1 MVNKNPD
8 HRQCGAAMVEFSIT
22 VLIFLMLVFAIFEFS
37 LLMMNVARTN
47 EVTRDLARI
56 AIVHDPVCDI
66 FNGGCPSGGLV
77 CPGGA
82 EVSLRLDEVDTS
94 CGNTPETTGCLM
106 LTAAQRQISA
116 IEARQVQVV
125 YACSAAGAE
134 NRPQL
139 IPLVTVGLSDVRYS
153 LIMPGILGLSTEITM
168 PDFDTSRLGE
178 DMYMEHQ

>member
-1 MVNKNPD
+1 LANRILN
-8 HRQCGAAMVEFSIT
+8 HRQQGAAMVEFSVT
-22 VLIFLMLVFAIFEFS
+22 VLIFFVLVFAIFEFS

-66 FNGGCPSGGLV
+66 FNGGCPSGGLA

-82 EVSLRLDEVDTS
+82 EVTVRLNEVDTS

-106 LTAAQRQISA
+106 LTAAQRQITA
-116 IEARQVQVV
+116 IEASQVEVV

-139 IPLVTVGLSDVRYS
+139 IPLVTVGLTDVRYS
-153 LIMPGILGLSTEITM
+153 LIVPELLGLPAEITM

>member
-1 MVNKNPD
+1 
-8 HRQCGAAMVEFSIT
+8 MVEFSVT
-22 VLIFLMLVFAIFEFS
+22 VLIFFVLVVAIFEFS
-37 LLMMNVARTN
+37 VLMMNVARTN

-56 AIVHDPVCDI
+56 AIVNDPVCDI
-66 FNGGCPSGGLV
+66 FSGGCPSGGLA

-82 EVSLRLDEVDTS
+82 QVTVRLDEVDTS
-94 CGNTPETTGCLM
+94 CGNTPETTGCLL
-106 LTAAQRQISA
+106 LTSAKRQMSA
-116 IEARQVQVV
+116 LEAGQVEIA

-139 IPLVTVGLSDVRYS
+139 IPLVTVGLNDVRYS
-153 LIMPGILGLSTEITM
+153 LIVPGLLGLPAEITM